1 MSANKQVSK
10 KNFFSSVKVSFWT
23 FSSRVF
29 GLLRDISTT
38 NLFGA
43 SLYHDIF
50 VVVLRIPNLFRRFFA
65 EGAFNQA
72 FVPILSDLEHSK
84 DKTQVKDFIDSLAGI
99 LISTL
104 FIFTIICLLFAPFVI
119 FIFAPGFYFDPQ
131 KQVLAV
137 NVLRIMFPYL
147 ALISLVAFAAGIQN
161 THSRFSLPAAT
172 PIIFNLTLIIFALLV
187 APKMDAPLISLSWG
201 VFLAGI
207 LQLIIQFAPLKA
219 IDRLPVPKINLKN
232 SEISRFFNL
241 IVPAI
246 LAGGVTQINL
256 LIDTIFA
263 SLLETGSPTWLYIS
277 DRLIQFPLGIF
288 AIAIGTVLLPSLSKA
303 SVKKDEHHFKSLLDN
318 SFRLVIFI
326 AVPSLIGL
334 IYFAEPIIAS
344 LFFRGEFTEHDVIKS
359 SYSLVFF
366 CYGLPFFMLMKV
378 LTPAFFSR
386 KDTKT
391 PFYVALLS
399 LILNAILNYIF
410 AFELGY
416 GHAGLAIGSS
426 LAVLVSAS
434 ILFFVLAKQN
444 LISSKI
450 ILHRTNLAA
459 LFSSILMLLG
469 FDYFIGVDAE
479 WMSKFYE
486 FSDLIRISLI
496 GVIVIL
502 SSLFYFLVSKWI
514 FRVSNKDFYI

>member
-23 FSSRVF
+23 FSSRIF

-84 DKTQVKDFIDSLAGI
+84 DKTQPKDFIDSLAGI

-131 KQVLAV
+131 KQDLAV

-366 CYGLPFFMLMKV
+366 CYGLPFFMLMIYYFNK
-378 LTPAFFSR
+378 
-386 KDTKT
+386 KKNKT
-391 PFYVALLS
+391 IIENIIY
-399 LILNAILNYIF
+399 ILYIF
-410 AFELGY
+410 ALIIDSIFILLRFKNNLNLIQLKKFVFIIDF
-416 GHAGLAIGSS
+416 LAIPFSS
-426 LAVLVSAS
+426 FVLYYFYKIKNKTLLEKILLIFVFYCLIAD
-434 ILFFVLAKQN
+434 ILF
-444 LISSKI
+444 
-450 ILHRTNLAA
+450 T
-459 LFSSILMLLG
+459 
-469 FDYFIGVDAE
+469 
-479 WMSKFYE
+479 
-486 FSDLIRISLI
+486 
-496 GVIVIL
+496 
-502 SSLFYFLVSKWI
+502 FLYYK
-514 FRVSNKDFYI
+514 NE